1 MIATILIAAALQAA
15 PVGSAAWKERNHP
28 DLPVFPDC
36 EIAADATVAL
46 SLKDIP
52 ADVAAELTRYF
63 NTAVPMSDAGGP
75 FNSTDVDEGLPVPR
89 QRFVRAYKSER
100 VWVIWYELGGRAR
113 GSRTI
118 AVEQTSING
127 KQAPSFR
134 VDPGTALTGN
144 LCVAT
149 KAILSGVR
157 SASF

>member
-1 MIATILIAAALQAA
+1 MIATILLGAALQAA

-28 DLPVFPDC
+28 DMPVFPNC

-52 ADVAAELTRYF
+52 ADAAAELTRYF
-63 NTAVPMSDAGGP
+63 NTATPMSDAGGP

-89 QRFVRAYKSER
+89 QRFIRAYKSGR
-100 VWVIWYELGGRAR
+100 VWVIWYELGGRA
-113 GSRTI
+113 GGPRTI
-118 AVEQTSING
+118 AVEQTSVGRN
-127 KQAPSFR
+127 QALSFR

-144 LCVAT
+144 LCIAT

-157 SASF
+157 TAAS